1 MPPTPPA
8 ADDCCRSGCDPCVF
22 DLYNDELEGYRSA
35 LAEWE
40 ARHGAQARKPRRA
53 AR

>member
-1 MPPTPPA
+1 VPPTPPA

-22 DLYNDELEGYRSA
+22 DLYNDALDRYRNA
-35 LAEWE
+35 LTKWE
-40 ARHGAQARKPRRA
+40 KRRGAHARQPRRP